1 MCISRLRTFIA
12 IGVLLVL
19 MLPAALYAQE
29 PLWRTL
35 LISDST
41 PPTGGTTEVFLQ
53 FGNWSG
59 SAVNVDNI
67 LCITVGFNG
76 SKSFPTDA
84 LRAISVVNGQGTP
97 QAFSTTYT
105 TSAAIPVNTLLL
117 PGQVETFFITLYAE
131 RPNYQYN
138 IVTNTISGS
147 SPYGF
152 TCWVYGPGFEILASD
167 GVQIYVEL

>member
-1 MCISRLRTFIA
+1 
-12 IGVLLVL
+12 

-29 PLWRTL
+29 SLWRTL

-41 PPTGGTTEVFLQ
+41 PPAGGTTEVFLQ

-84 LRAISVVNGQGTP
+84 LRATDVANEVGAVS
-97 QAFSTTYT
+97 FSTTPT
-105 TSAAIPVNTLLL
+105 TSVAVPINRVLL